1 MPELPFVT
9 YAQNCED
16 VLLWRALKHVE
27 KGFYIDVGA
36 QDPINDSVTK
46 AFYERGWHGINIEPV
61 ERWYQR
67 LVVDRPHD
75 VNLRVAVSSSPGT
88 VKLFEVQESGLST
101 VEEDLARR
109 HAASGFVLREQV
121 VDCMTLDKICA
132 DHGVGTVHFLKID
145 CEGAEKATLEGIS
158 LTDVRPWIVLLEAT
172 EPNSTVP
179 TWQAWEYLLTGRGY
193 TYVFFDGLNRYYL
206 AVEHEDLA
214 SAFTAPANILDGARR
229 IVEVNAERRI
239 DQLRTT
245 IDELSGAATNAAL
258 RAERDGL
265 LAERDRLAAE
275 RDGLVTERDGLVTE
289 RDGLAAERD
298 RLAAERD
305 RLAAERDGLVTE
317 RDGLA
322 AERGALVV
330 ECDRLT
336 SERNNTQAH
345 LSALLR
351 SHSWRVTRPLRAI
364 SLLLRRL
371 FRHSFPVDR
380 PELPTRQADISRLA
394 PKSTMPRSWA
404 EGQPMTSDQVVSLV
418 REEISRR

>member
-1 MPELPFVT
+1 
-9 YAQNCED
+9 
-16 VLLWRALKHVE
+16 
-27 KGFYIDVGA
+27 
-36 QDPINDSVTK
+36 
-46 AFYERGWHGINIEPV
+46 
-61 ERWYQR
+61 
-67 LVVDRPHD
+67 
-75 VNLRVAVSSSPGT
+75 
-88 VKLFEVQESGLST
+88 LST

-109 HAASGFVLREQV
+109 HAACGFVLREHIV
-121 VDCMTLDKICA
+121 YCLTLDNMCA
-132 DHGVGTVHFLKID
+132 DMGVGTVIFLKID
-145 CEGAEKATLEGIS
+145 CEGAEKATLESIS

-206 AVEHEDLA
+206 AVEHEELA

-229 IVEVNAERRI
+229 IVEVDAERRI

-245 IDELSGAATNAAL
+245 IDELSGAATNAVL
-258 RAERDGL
+258 R
-265 LAERDRLAAE
+265 AERDRLAAE
-275 RDGLVTERDGLVTE
+275 RDGLAT
-289 RDGLAAERD
+289 ERD
-298 RLAAERD
+298 RLATERD
-305 RLAAERDGLVTE
+305 RLAAERDGLVAE

-322 AERGALVV
+322 AERGGLVA
-330 ECDRLT
+330 ERDRLT

-380 PELPTRQADISRLA
+380 PGLPTRQTDISRLA

>member
-1 MPELPFVT
+1 MAELPFVT
-9 YAQNCED
+9 YAQNSED

-67 LVVDRPHD
+67 LTLDRPHD
-75 VNLRVAVSSSPGT
+75 VNLRVAVSNSPGT
-88 VKLFEVQESGLST
+88 MKLFEVEESGLST
-101 VEEDLARR
+101 ADENLARR
-109 HAASGFVLREQV
+109 HAASGFVLREQI
-121 VDCMTLDKICA
+121 VDCMTLDMICA
-132 DHGVGTVHFLKID
+132 DHGVETVHFLKID

-179 TWQAWEYLLTGRGY
+179 TWQAWEYLLTERGY
-193 TYVFFDGLNRYYL
+193 IYVFFDGLNRYYL

-229 IVEVNAERRI
+229 IAEVNAERRV

-245 IDELSGAATNAAL
+245 IDELSSAAVNAVL

-265 LAERDRLAAE
+265 RAE
-275 RDGLVTERDGLVTE
+275 RDGLVVERDGL
-289 RDGLAAERD
+289 R
-298 RLAAERD
+298 
-305 RLAAERDGLVTE
+305 AERDGLVAE
-317 RDGLA
+317 RDGLV
-322 AERGALVV
+322 AERDGLVA
-330 ECDRLT
+330 ERDRLT
-336 SERNNTQAH
+336 SERNHTQAH
-345 LSALLR
+345 LSALLG
-351 SHSWRVTRPLRAI
+351 SHSWRITRPLRAI

-371 FRHSFPVDR
+371 FRNSSVVDP
-380 PELPTRQADISRLA
+380 PEFQTRQTDISQLE
-394 PKSTMPRSWA
+394 PKSTTSRSRV
-404 EGQPMTSDQVVSLV
+404 EGQPMTPDQVVSLV

>member
-67 LVVDRPHD
+67 LVLDRPHD

-109 HAASGFVLREQV
+109 HAASGFVLREQI

-179 TWQAWEYLLTGRGY
+179 TWKAWEHLLTGRGY

-275 RDGLVTERDGLVTE
+275 RDGLVTERDGL
-289 RDGLAAERD
+289 
-298 RLAAERD
+298 AAERD
-305 RLAAERDGLVTE
+305 RLAAERDGLAAE

-336 SERNNTQAH
+336 SERNNTRAH

-380 PELPTRQADISRLA
+380 PELPTRQTDISRLA

>member
-67 LVVDRPHD
+67 LVLDRPHD

-109 HAASGFVLREQV
+109 HAASGFVLREQI

-158 LTDVRPWIVLLEAT
+158 LTDVRPWIILLEAT

-179 TWQAWEYLLTGRGY
+179 TWKAWEHLLTGRGY

-275 RDGLVTERDGLVTE
+275 RDGLVTERDGL
-289 RDGLAAERD
+289 
-298 RLAAERD
+298 AAERD
-305 RLAAERDGLVTE
+305 RLAAERDGLAAE

-330 ECDRLT
+330 ERDRLT

-380 PELPTRQADISRLA
+380 PELPTRQTDISRLA

>member
-67 LVVDRPHD
+67 LALDRPHD
-75 VNLRVAVSSSPGT
+75 INLRVAVSSSPGT
-88 VKLFEVQESGLST
+88 LKLFEVQESGLST
-101 VEEDLARR
+101 VDEDFARR
-109 HAASGFVLREQV
+109 HAASGFVLREQL

-245 IDELSGAATNAAL
+245 IDELNGAATNAAL

-265 LAERDRLAAE
+265 VAERDRLVVERGGLVAERDRLMAERDRLVVERDRLVAE
-275 RDGLVTERDGLVTE
+275 RDGLV
-289 RDGLAAERD
+289 A
-298 RLAAERD
+298 
-305 RLAAERDGLVTE
+305 E

-322 AERGALVV
+322 AERGGLVAERDALVV
-330 ECDRLT
+330 ERDRLT
-336 SERNNTQAH
+336 SERNHTHAH
-345 LSALLR
+345 LSALLG
-351 SHSWRVTRPLRAI
+351 SHSWRITRPLRAT

-371 FRHSFPVDR
+371 FRNSSVVDQ
-380 PELPTRQADISRLA
+380 PEFQTGQTDISRLE
-394 PKSTMPRSWA
+394 PKSTTSRSRV
-404 EGQPMTSDQVVSLV
+404 EGQPMTPDQVVSLV

>member
-67 LVVDRPHD
+67 LVLDRPHD

-109 HAASGFVLREQV
+109 HAASGFVLREQI

-145 CEGAEKATLEGIS
+145 CEGAEKATLESIS

-206 AVEHEDLA
+206 AVEHEELA

-229 IVEVNAERRI
+229 IVEVDAERRI

-245 IDELSGAATNAAL
+245 IDELSGAAANAAL

-265 LAERDRLAAE
+265 VTERDKLVAERDRLAAERDGLVSERDRLAAE
-275 RDGLVTERDGLVTE
+275 RDGLVTERD
-289 RDGLAAERD
+289 
-298 RLAAERD
+298 RLAA
-305 RLAAERDGLVTE
+305 E

-322 AERGALVV
+322 AERGGLVA
-330 ECDRLT
+330 ERDRLT

-345 LSALLR
+345 LSALQR

-380 PELPTRQADISRLA
+380 PGLPTRQTDISRLA

>member
-239 DQLRTT
+239 DQLQTT

-275 RDGLVTERDGLVTE
+275 RDGLAAARDGLAAE

-305 RLAAERDGLVTE
+305 RLAAERDE
-317 RDGLA
+317 LA
-322 AERGALVV
+322 AER
-330 ECDRLT
+330 DRLT

>member
-1 MPELPFVT
+1 MAELPFVT
-9 YAQNCED
+9 YAQNSED

-67 LVVDRPHD
+67 LTLDRPHD
-75 VNLRVAVSSSPGT
+75 VNLRVAVSNSPGT
-88 VKLFEVQESGLST
+88 VKLFEVEESGLST
-101 VEEDLARR
+101 ADENLARR
-109 HAASGFVLREQV
+109 HAASGFVLREQI
-121 VDCMTLDKICA
+121 VDCMTLDMICA
-132 DHGVGTVHFLKID
+132 DHGVETVHFLKID

-179 TWQAWEYLLTGRGY
+179 TWQAWEYLLTERGY
-193 TYVFFDGLNRYYL
+193 IYVFFDGLNRYYL

-229 IVEVNAERRI
+229 IAEVNAERRV

-245 IDELSGAATNAAL
+245 IDELSSAAVNAVL

-265 LAERDRLAAE
+265 RAE
-275 RDGLVTERDGLVTE
+275 RDGLV
-289 RDGLAAERD
+289 
-298 RLAAERD
+298 
-305 RLAAERDGLVTE
+305 AERDGLVAE
-317 RDGLA
+317 RDGLV
-322 AERGALVV
+322 AER
-330 ECDRLT
+330 DRLT
-336 SERNNTQAH
+336 SERNHTQAH
-345 LSALLR
+345 LSALLG
-351 SHSWRVTRPLRAI
+351 SHSWRITRPLRAI

-371 FRHSFPVDR
+371 FRNSSVVDP
-380 PELPTRQADISRLA
+380 PEFQTRQTDISQLE
-394 PKSTMPRSWA
+394 PKSTTSRSRV
-404 EGQPMTSDQVVSLV
+404 EGQPMTPDQVVSLV